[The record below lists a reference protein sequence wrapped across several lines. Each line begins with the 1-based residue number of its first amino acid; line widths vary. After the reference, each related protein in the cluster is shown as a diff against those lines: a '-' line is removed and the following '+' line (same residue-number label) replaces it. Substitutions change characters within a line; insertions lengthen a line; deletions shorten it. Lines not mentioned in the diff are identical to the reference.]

1 MDHATIVEGLL
12 DPEAYPHAV
21 DEVIHLQTHISSILL
36 TGARAYKIKK
46 PVDFGFLNFSTLELR
61 ELNCRR
67 EVDLNG
73 RLAPDVY
80 LGVEPVRF
88 DGKRLTLGKGD
99 GEIVDWAVAMKQL
112 DGDHLGVGVLERG
125 ELTRDKLDDL
135 VEILVPFY
143 DNARRGPDVDTFG
156 EIGAIKFNTDENFVQ
171 TDSYIGKLISRDRF
185 EHIRRWTNQFF
196 VEREELFER
205 RILEGRVRE
214 CHGDLHL
221 DNIFFSDPPTVF
233 DCIEFNDRLACGD
246 VAMDVGF
253 LAMDLDARGRPDLSQ
268 HFVDRFIEV
277 SEDEDLREL
286 MPFYKT
292 YRAYVRAKVAA
303 FTSED
308 PNLDDTEKRRNRNAA
323 RHSFGLAYR
332 YAGGT
337 ARPPLV
343 VFYGLMGTGKSSLA
357 RLLREVYGWHVIS
370 TDAIR
375 KHIAGVG
382 EATRVWVPYNTGLYS
397 LDMNERTYAE
407 SSRRA
412 GDLLDA
418 GLPVAMDGAF
428 KTRDERRKVIDM
440 AREHGADVR
449 FVETVCDPDAQRQRL
464 EARQVYDTRSD
475 GRIELME
482 RQRREFEPPDGDVAH
497 LFEQFSTDGPGKET
511 RARVAAHLRELGM
524 LEPPR

>member
-1 MDHATIVEGLL
+1 ML
-12 DPEAYPHAV
+12 
-21 DEVIHLQTHISSILL
+21 
-36 TGARAYKIKK
+36 
-46 PVDFGFLNFSTLELR
+46 
-61 ELNCRR
+61 
-67 EVDLNG
+67 
-73 RLAPDVY
+73 
-80 LGVEPVRF
+80 
-88 DGKRLTLGKGD
+88 
-99 GEIVDWAVAMKQL
+99 
-112 DGDHLGVGVLERG
+112 
-125 ELTRDKLDDL
+125 
-135 VEILVPFY
+135 
-143 DNARRGPDVDTFG
+143 
-156 EIGAIKFNTDENFVQ
+156 
-171 TDSYIGKLISRDRF
+171 
-185 EHIRRWTNQFF
+185 
-196 VEREELFER
+196 
-205 RILEGRVRE
+205 
-214 CHGDLHL
+214 
-221 DNIFFSDPPTVF
+221 
-233 DCIEFNDRLACGD
+233 
-246 VAMDVGF
+246 
-253 LAMDLDARGRPDLSQ
+253 
-268 HFVDRFIEV
+268 
-277 SEDEDLREL
+277 
-286 MPFYKT
+286 FYKT

-308 PNLDDTEKRRNRNAA
+308 PDLDDTEKRRNRNAA

-332 YAGGT
+332 YTGGT

-343 VFYGLMGTGKSSLA
+343 VFYGRMGTGKSSLA
-357 RLLREVYGWHVIS
+357 QFLREAYGWHVIS
-370 TDAIR
+370 TDAVR
-375 KHIAGVG
+375 KYIAGVG

-482 RQRREFEPPDGDVAH
+482 RQRREFESPDGDVAH